1 MLVNKKFE
9 NSSNIIVN
17 RWLLTGYLLISCS
30 GGYSDRKIRFFY
42 PPLRAFITKVTPWHI
57 FPDWHKPGN
66 NYVSTQLSQNKAKYW
81 RSVWKFWNETSFCGL
96 SSYLL
101 SRAIEQIIVIVLS
114 VLYRLYSEAGI
125 FSSIQRLKRM
135 KLDHFYA
142 THFFFCQTIGSRNID
157 KHQKR

>member
-81 RSVWKFWNETSFCGL
+81 RSVWKFWNET
-96 SSYLL
+96 LL
-101 SRAIEQIIVIVLS
+101 SVV
-114 VLYRLYSEAGI
+114 YRLIYYHGPLNRSLLSYYLYCIVYILRRGY
-125 FSSIQRLKRM
+125 FLQS
-135 KLDHFYA
+135 
-142 THFFFCQTIGSRNID
+142 NV
-157 KHQKR
+157 